1 MDVIHLDTIMSINVL
16 PPGSKRVAASLSLRA
31 HQVSSSA
38 ASSASA
44 APAALSTPVLGDG
57 GGFNG
62 GGVGVGPA
70 PTTPVGPIV
79 NTTTALQCVY
89 VKERKFKIHAGGA
102 VLKAL
107 IDNKSLVVAGSPIY
121 VKVEAVD
128 AEDPTYGADA
138 FLGLAIKP
146 AHLYSRKDRKAAK
159 KAAASSTDDN
169 EVQPDARYMFILKLA
184 DSLGEIGVH
193 VIEVESVKFHDA
205 QTSKFNLF
213 AKFDD
218 DAIMN
223 DEPAPGTSHAVY
235 FETPDITKFGDD
247 VAPEPEEA
255 DDDDSSD
262 SDDDKPKKKK
272 KTTVKEDCVDIVIIA
287 DAVVLVV
294 DPVPSLNLVGG
305 SPTE

>member
-1 MDVIHLDTIMSINVL
+1 MSINVL
-16 PPGSKRVAASLSLRA
+16 PPGSRRVAASLSLRA
-31 HQVSSSA
+31 HQVSAPVASSA
-38 ASSASA
+38 AAAAA
-44 APAALSTPVLGDG
+44 APAALSAPVLGDG
-57 GGFNG
+57 GGG
-62 GGVGVGPA
+62 GGVGSGPA
-70 PTTPVGPIV
+70 PTASVGPIV

-107 IDNKSLVVAGSPIY
+107 IDNKSQVVAGSPIY

-128 AEDPTYGADA
+128 AEDPTYSADA

-146 AHLYSRKDRKAAK
+146 PHLYSRKDRKEAK
-159 KAAASSTDDN
+159 KAAASSADDN
-169 EVQPDARYMFILKLA
+169 EVQPDDRYMFILKLA

-205 QTSKFNLF
+205 KTSKFNLF
-213 AKFDD
+213 ARFDND
-218 DAIMN
+218 VIMN

-262 SDDDKPKKKK
+262 SEDEKPKKK

-287 DAVVLVV
+287 DAVVVV
-294 DPVPSLNLVGG
+294 IDPLPSLNFVGG
-305 SPTE
+305 GPISGTI